1 MCPLV
6 LSVAFVLFLDALHS
20 YFGICGLALMNE
32 PGLLPVYAPLNISE
46 RATKHLHQLHNDI
59 S

>member
-1 MCPLV
+1 
-6 LSVAFVLFLDALHS
+6 
-20 YFGICGLALMNE
+20 MNE

-46 RATKHLHQLHNDI
+46 RVAKHLHQIHNDI